1 MAEGGGQEGARAP
14 AGAGGEGWVEGR
26 QLGRQARDAV
36 MVCLWSPVLCILD
49 GLSLGAGHDSE
60 AVKGCTKVCR

>member
-1 MAEGGGQEGARAP
+1 MAEGGEQEGDRAP

-36 MVCLWSPVLCILD
+36 MVRLWSPVLCVLD
-49 GLSLGAGHDSE
+49 GLSLGTGHDS
-60 AVKGCTKVCR
+60 ATVKG